1 MAEGSK
7 QKGANYADDED
18 IALCQAWIVMNEDPI
33 IENSQSKQGSE
44 DNKELEISLHEHQR
58 FVHQILILQD
68 AKRMYFEREQKA
80 FLLDH
85 YWNVVL
91 QAHKWQPFEGYQSSS
106 FVNTS
111 PIGVST
117 PLDEDLSMET
127 IPKTQ
132 EFMQTSNPC

>member
-1 MAEGSK
+1 MKIQLLKIHNQVEPCGIGPK
-7 QKGANYADDED
+7 INFYNFILGR
-18 IALCQAWIVMNEDPI
+18 
-33 IENSQSKQGSE
+33 GSE

-68 AKRMYFEREQKA
+68 AKRMYFEREQKQ

-91 QAHKWQPFEGYQSSS
+91 HAHKWQPFEGYQSSS

-111 PIGVST
+111 PIGAST

-127 IPKTQ
+127 ILKTQ
-132 EFMQTSNPC
+132 EFMQTSNPR